1 MKAAKQNISAVEE
14 RKNIIATSIAGA
26 SWGLLYAYGLE
37 VGLGTGLIGG
47 ALFGAAIGFRISRR
61 PPKMRFP
68 MALLR
73 RILFAAAIFLLTSFG
88 YSYLLDQNLSQSQ
101 QLWIA
106 LLPTLGWAAVVGSIG
121 MAIASLDELQRRI
134 QIEAIA
140 IAFAMTAIFVGGYAI
155 FQFAG
160 LADVNIGIVLL
171 VMSFAW
177 LLSKL
182 WTLWKYR

>member
-1 MKAAKQNISAVEE
+1 MKAVEQNISTIEE

-37 VGLGTGLIGG
+37 IGIGVGLLGG

-61 PPKMRFP
+61 PLKMRFP

-73 RILFAAAIFLLTSFG
+73 RILFAAAILLLASFG

-106 LLPTLGWAAVVGSIG
+106 LLPTLGWAALVISIG

-140 IAFAMTAIFVGGYAI
+140 IAFAVTAIFVGGYAV

-160 LADVNIGIVLL
+160 LADVNVGIVLL

-177 LLSKL
+177 LMGKL
-182 WTLWKYR
+182 WTMWKYR